1 MKIPIVITAFAPTD
15 KARATYNHLD
25 DRLRSHFSGTEIIW
39 AYTSKSVSQQSP
51 NHQGLVHFGPEEALR
66 QLAARGVAKVVVQPL
81 QLLPGTEFHDLRRN
95 LARTGMACTTGMP
108 LLTTP
113 ADYDEL
119 GELWRP
125 LITTRPEKAILILG
139 HGTTHPAWTAYYC
152 LENILR
158 RKFGARIFVG
168 VIEKYPASHDLPDRI
183 KSAGFTEVCIIP
195 LFVVTGMHYHRDI
208 LGDGRD
214 SWLTR
219 LTARGLAVEAIKD
232 GLGLL
237 AGFEN
242 IVIRHLSQVLQGLGV
257 ETP

>member
-15 KARATYNHLD
+15 KARATYDHLD
-25 DRLRSHFSGTEIIW
+25 DRIRGHFPGREIIW
-39 AYTSKSVSQQSP
+39 AYTSRSVSRQSP
-51 NHQGLVHFGPEEALR
+51 DHPALALGPEQALR
-66 QLAARGVAKVVVQPL
+66 QLAARGVDRAVVQPL

-95 LARTGMACTTGMP
+95 LSQSGIAWTTGMP
-108 LLTTP
+108 LLTMP

-125 LITTRPEKAILILG
+125 LITARPDKAIVILG
-139 HGTTHPAWTAYYC
+139 HGTTHPAWTAYCC

-168 VIEKYPASHDLPDRI
+168 VVEKFPESRELPDRI
-183 KSAGFTEVCIIP
+183 TRAGFTGACIVP

-208 LGDGRD
+208 LGNGPN

-219 LTARGLAVEAIKD
+219 LTARGLTVEALAD

-237 AGFEN
+237 PGFDN
-242 IVIRHLSQVLQGLGV
+242 IVIRHLTLALQSLG
-257 ETP
+257 EEAP

>member
-15 KARATYNHLD
+15 KAQATYNHLD
-25 DRLRSHFSGTEIIW
+25 DKIRGHFSRTEIIW
-39 AYTSKSVSQQSP
+39 AYTSKSVSRPSP
-51 NHQGLVHFGPEEALR
+51 DHQGLIHIGPEEALR
-66 QLAARGVAKVVVQPL
+66 QLAARGVDKVVVQPL

-95 LARTGMACTTGMP
+95 LAKTGMACTTGMP

-113 ADYDEL
+113 EDYDEL

-125 LITTRPEKAILILG
+125 VITASPGKAILILG
-139 HGTTHPAWTAYYC
+139 HGTTHPAWAAYYC

-168 VIEKYPASHDLPDRI
+168 VIDKFPASRELPDQI

-208 LGDGRD
+208 LGDGKD
-214 SWLTR
+214 SWLPR
-219 LTARGLAVEAIKD
+219 LTGRGLTVEAIKD

-237 AGFEN
+237 PGFEN
-242 IVIRHLSQVLQGLGV
+242 IVIRHLTLALQSLGA